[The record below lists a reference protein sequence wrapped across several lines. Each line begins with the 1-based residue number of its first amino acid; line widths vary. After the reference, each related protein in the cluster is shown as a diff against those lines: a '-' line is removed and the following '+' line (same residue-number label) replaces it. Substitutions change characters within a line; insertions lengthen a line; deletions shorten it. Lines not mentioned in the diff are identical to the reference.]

1 MVGNFKIKPNVYN
14 WWDLFHENMLV
25 DSFQTEHEAEERRDG
40 MIEYAQGIRPVV
52 AGGNGAAVRFV

>member
-1 MVGNFKIKPNVYN
+1 MADDFKIKPNVYN

-25 DSFQTEHEAEERRDG
+25 DSFQTERETEERMHS

-52 AGGNGAAVRFV
+52 AGGNGASVGFA